1 MKKIFTLCLA
11 GALALAATACDDDD
25 DKDGGYSGKMTV
37 SGQTEE
43 VKSALYYEYA
53 ADGGDEAEIDLY
65 LFKDALSAMPN
76 AEPSFYV
83 NLEISESLNG
93 KTVDLTKP
101 IVKSGTLAPYL
112 DIVAANEGQSFEIDN
127 SEGSIDISVGEAD
140 TSLTVTSG
148 TLKVTKNG
156 GDFSVKLSVKL
167 SDGKSIFADWTGKAT
182 KVTIPE

>member
-1 MKKIFTLCLA
+1 M
-11 GALALAATACDDDD
+11 
-25 DKDGGYSGKMTV
+25 
-37 SGQTEE
+37 
-43 VKSALYYEYA
+43 
-53 ADGGDEAEIDLY
+53 
-65 LFKDALSAMPN
+65 
-76 AEPSFYV
+76 
-83 NLEISESLNG
+83 SESLYG

-156 GDFSVKLSVKL
+156 GDFSVKLSVEL

>member
-1 MKKIFTLCLA
+1 MRKIFMLCLT
-11 GALALAATACDDDD
+11 GALALATTSC
-25 DKDGGYSGKMTV
+25 KDEKVTTMQTITV
-37 SGQTEE
+37 NGRICE
-43 VKSALYYEYA
+43 VKSAFYTDNPSEY
-53 ADGGDEAEIDLY
+53 GDEASFNLILLNDV
-65 LFKDALSAMPN
+65 FSQPPTG
-76 AEPSFYV
+76 EPSFYV
-83 NLEISESLNG
+83 GIELSESLYG

-127 SEGSIDISVGEAD
+127 SEGSIDISVQEAD
-140 TSLTVTSG
+140 SPLTVTSG

-156 GDFSVKLSVKL
+156 GDFSVKLSVEL

>member
-1 MKKIFTLCLA
+1 MRKIFMLCLT
-11 GALALAATACDDDD
+11 GALALATTSC
-25 DKDGGYSGKMTV
+25 KDEKVTTMQTITV
-37 SGQTEE
+37 NGRICE
-43 VKSALYYEYA
+43 VKSAFYT
-53 ADGGDEAEIDLY
+53 GDEASFNLILLNDV
-65 LFKDALSAMPN
+65 FSQPPTG
-76 AEPSFYV
+76 EPSFYV
-83 NLEISESLNG
+83 GIELSESLYG

-156 GDFSVKLSVKL
+156 GDFSVKLSVEL

-182 KVTIPE
+182 KATIPE

>member
-1 MKKIFTLCLA
+1 MVGFARSKAPFTPTTRPNT
-11 GALALAATACDDDD
+11 ATKPRSTSFAQRRFSQPPT
-25 DKDGGYSGKMTV
+25 G
-37 SGQTEE
+37 
-43 VKSALYYEYA
+43 
-53 ADGGDEAEIDLY
+53 
-65 LFKDALSAMPN
+65 
-76 AEPSFYV
+76 EPSFYV
-83 NLEISESLNG
+83 GIELSESLYG